1 MDIDNDA
8 VVEQIAEALAEEF
21 GREPTKAE
29 VNAEAEQ
36 RDYEAEDEWN

>member
-8 VVEQIAEALAEEF
+8 MVEQIAEALAEEF

-29 VNAEAEQ
+29 INAEAEKL
-36 RDYEAEDEWN
+36 DYEVD

>member
-21 GREPTKAE
+21 DREPT
-29 VNAEAEQ
+29 EAEINTEAEKL
-36 RDYEAEDEWN
+36 DYEVD